1 MNVVYIRCR
10 TMIYAYASQNE
21 PLIKGVT
28 YYNYGDKNITYR
40 NRTIIPK
47 ESFKAEDNSYVT
59 CEESAYKIAIMFD
72 DRTEEELN
80 GEPTVVP
87 TSEWVPAQ
95 LWGSYFVGKSGGNIA
110 HDPDGIPYS
119 SGNPL
124 SWNTNTSVGNVG
136 DGIRM
141 SNIGS

>member
-1 MNVVYIRCR
+1 
-10 TMIYAYASQNE
+10 MIYAYASQNE

-47 ESFKAEDNSYVT
+47 ESFKAEDNSYFT
-59 CEESAYKIAIMFD
+59 CEDPSYKIAIMFD

-80 GEPTVVP
+80 GEATVVP

-95 LWGSYFVGKSGGNIA
+95 LWGSYFVGKSGGSIA
-110 HDPDGIPYS
+110 HDSNGIPYS